1 MGALGLLGA
10 LWRTVLLL
18 ECNACVVTLRQM
30 LQLLQMLHLRQILQ
44 NRYSFTISPH
54 SPCAPTLR
62 NAHNHNVMILQ
73 QCVLVRAVRAV
84 RDVREV
90 RAVRSVREVR
100 VVGSS
105 ALRKQTQRY
114 RFLLQF
120 VAFGVYYRHA
130 QWRWSW
136 EGSGTSG
143 WDVVV
148 NSVNEDIS
156 GED

>member
-1 MGALGLLGA
+1 MGALGLLGS

-18 ECNACVVTLRQM
+18 ECNACVVTLATDATTATDATLATDATES
-30 LQLLQMLHLRQILQ
+30 LQ
-44 NRYSFTISPH
+44 FTISPH

-73 QCVLVRAVRAV
+73 QCVLVRAVR
-84 RDVREV
+84 EV
-90 RAVRSVREVR
+90 RAARAVREVR

-105 ALRKQTQRY
+105 ALRKQKQRY

-130 QWRWSW
+130 VERWRW
-136 EGSGTSG
+136 EGSA
-143 WDVVV
+143 
-148 NSVNEDIS
+148 IS
-156 GED
+156 A

>member
-18 ECNACVVTLRQM
+18 ECNACVVTLR
-30 LQLLQMLHLRQILQ
+30 QMLHLRQILQ

-62 NAHNHNVMILQ
+62 NAHNHIVMILQ
-73 QCVLVRAVRAV
+73 QCVLVRAVCDVRA
-84 RDVREV
+84 VREV
-90 RAVRSVREVR
+90 RVAREVR

-105 ALRKQTQRY
+105 TRRKQKQRY

-143 WDVVV
+143 WAL
-148 NSVNEDIS
+148 N
-156 GED
+156 

>member
-1 MGALGLLGA
+1 
-10 LWRTVLLL
+10 
-18 ECNACVVTLRQM
+18 
-30 LQLLQMLHLRQILQ
+30 
-44 NRYSFTISPH
+44 
-54 SPCAPTLR
+54 
-62 NAHNHNVMILQ
+62 MILQ
-73 QCVLVRAVRAV
+73 QCVLVRAVR
-84 RDVREV
+84 DVRE
-90 RAVRSVREVR
+90 VREVR

-130 QWRWSW
+130 VERWRW
-136 EGSGTSG
+136 EGSAISV